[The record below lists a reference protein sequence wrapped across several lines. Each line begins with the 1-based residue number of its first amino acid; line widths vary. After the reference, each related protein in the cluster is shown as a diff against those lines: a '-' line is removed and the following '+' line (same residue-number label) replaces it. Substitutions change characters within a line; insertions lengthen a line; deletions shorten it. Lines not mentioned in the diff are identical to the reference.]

1 MGSGHIT
8 EVLRDLE
15 EESKEKEI
23 LLKHYQKNEQNKKI
37 VDQIIHNEK
46 LNLKCEKPSTGNAW
60 GNAENLR
67 ENIEKL
73 NKEISLYEDIKKP
86 KSRFR

>member
-67 ENIEKL
+67 ENVEKL

>member
-60 GNAENLR
+60 GVADVLR
-67 ENIEKL
+67 SNIEKM
-73 NKEISLYEDIKKP
+73 NKEISLYEDINKP
-86 KSRFR
+86 KMKFR